1 MKTGM
6 RTFYTIVIT
15 QALSMIGSRVTGLA
29 LGIYLY
35 NQTGDATPLSIVAFF
50 TLLPMALMT
59 SISGIFA
66 DRFDRRRLMA
76 LADFGQA
83 IGTVL
88 LILSFASGAFQ
99 IWHLYV
105 IVMIQ
110 SIFSVFQG
118 PAFMASMTMLVPE
131 DQRPRAN
138 TIYQMAGPLSGIFA
152 PAIAGVVYAIA
163 GVVGALVLD
172 LVTFI
177 VAVAVILNVH
187 IPHPPKTAETE
198 ALGGNWR
205 RELLAGWRYLL
216 SKEGAIFLVALIMLI
231 NFLFSGISVLLTP
244 YLLERTGS
252 EATFGVV
259 LSIFNLGGLAG
270 GILFSIWGG
279 TKKRIYTAMPA
290 VFFMSIML
298 MMVGTTQNVA
308 LMTFFLFFMMFPQLG
323 ANASLMA
330 LMQSK
335 IAPDIQGRV
344 FALIE
349 QFAMLLQPIAVLLAG
364 PLADNVFEPMASS
377 PDWALAGIF
386 GSGAGSGIALI
397 FFIAGVVALLV
408 AVAFFAIPSVR
419 EMDTRLPDYAPL
431 PEDADEVAS
440 DNVPRDVPLTDAP
453 LASGTTSA

>member
-1 MKTGM
+1 
-6 RTFYTIVIT
+6 
-15 QALSMIGSRVTGLA
+15 
-29 LGIYLY
+29 
-35 NQTGDATPLSIVAFF
+35 
-50 TLLPMALMT
+50 
-59 SISGIFA
+59 
-66 DRFDRRRLMA
+66 
-76 LADFGQA
+76 
-83 IGTVL
+83 
-88 LILSFASGAFQ
+88 
-99 IWHLYV
+99 
-105 IVMIQ
+105 
-110 SIFSVFQG
+110 
-118 PAFMASMTMLVPE
+118 
-131 DQRPRAN
+131 
-138 TIYQMAGPLSGIFA
+138 
-152 PAIAGVVYAIA
+152 
-163 GVVGALVLD
+163 
-172 LVTFI
+172 
-177 VAVAVILNVH
+177 
-187 IPHPPKTAETE
+187 
-198 ALGGNWR
+198 
-205 RELLAGWRYLL
+205 
-216 SKEGAIFLVALIMLI
+216 
-231 NFLFSGISVLLTP
+231 
-244 YLLERTGS
+244 
-252 EATFGVV
+252 
-259 LSIFNLGGLAG
+259 
-270 GILFSIWGG
+270 
-279 TKKRIYTAMPA
+279 MPA

-364 PLADNVFEPMASS
+364 PLADNVFEPMAAS

-440 DNVPRDVPLTDAP
+440 ENVPRDVPLTDAP